1 MEKTIE
7 ICGREMKMRAS
18 ALLPRL
24 YRGYFGRDMICDMRK
39 LQKAYV
45 ASEKSI
51 ETDGKTDEEIDAE
64 KKDAQL
70 SVTDLTIFEN
80 VAWLM
85 LKHGGEKVFDSPD
98 TWLDS
103 IDGVFSVY
111 EILPQIL
118 EMWNINNTTTSK
130 PKKK

>member
-7 ICGREMKMRAS
+7 INGRGMKMRAS

-39 LQKAYV
+39 LQKAYTS
-45 ASEKSI
+45 AAESKE
-51 ETDGKTDEEIDAE
+51 TDEE
-64 KKDAQL
+64 KQDAQL
-70 SVTDLTIFEN
+70 SVTDLTLFEN

-85 LKHGGEKVFDSPD
+85 LKHGGGKVGDSPEE
-98 TWLDS
+98 WLDNL
-103 IDGVFSVY
+103 DGVFSVY

-118 EMWNINNTTTSK
+118 DMWNINNMTTSK

>member
-7 ICGREMKMRAS
+7 INGRGMKMRAS

-39 LQKAYV
+39 LQKAYT
-45 ASEKSI
+45 AATESKE
-51 ETDGKTDEEIDAE
+51 TDEE
-64 KKDAQL
+64 KQDAQL
-70 SVTDLTIFEN
+70 SVTDLTLFEN

-85 LKHGGEKVFDSPD
+85 LKHGGEKVGGSPEE
-98 TWLDS
+98 WLDEL
-103 IDGVFSVY
+103 DGVFSVY

-118 EMWNINNTTTSK
+118 DMWNINNATTSK

>member
-7 ICGREMKMRAS
+7 INGRGMKMRAS

-39 LQKAYV
+39 LQKAYT
-45 ASEKSI
+45 AAEKSI
-51 ETDGKTDEEIDAE
+51 ETDGKTDEEVDAE

-85 LKHGGEKVFDSPD
+85 LKHGGEKVGGSPEE
-98 TWLDS
+98 WLDNL
-103 IDGVFSVY
+103 DGVFSVY

-118 EMWNINNTTTSK
+118 DMWNINNMTTSK

>member
-7 ICGREMKMRAS
+7 INGRGMRMRAS

-24 YRGYFGRDMICDMRK
+24 YRGYFGRDMIFDMRK
-39 LQKAYV
+39 LQKAYT
-45 ASEKSI
+45 AAAESKE
-51 ETDGKTDEEIDAE
+51 TDEE
-64 KKDAQL
+64 KQDAQL
-70 SVTDLTIFEN
+70 SVTDLTLFEN

-85 LKHGGEKVFDSPD
+85 LKHGGEKVGGSPEE
-98 TWLDS
+98 WLDNL
-103 IDGVFSVY
+103 DGVFSVY

-118 EMWNINNTTTSK
+118 DMWNINNMTTSK

>member
-39 LQKAYV
+39 LQKAFAAV
-45 ASEKSI
+45 EKPI
-51 ETDGKTDEEIDAE
+51 DTDGKTGEEVDAE
-64 KKDAQL
+64 KQDARL
-70 SVTDLTIFEN
+70 SVMDLTIFEN

-85 LKHGGEKVFDSPD
+85 LKHGGEKVGDNSD
-98 TWLDS
+98 AWLDS
-103 IDGVFSVY
+103 IDGVFSIY

-118 EMWNINNTTTSK
+118 EMWNINNATTSK

>member
-1 MEKTIE
+1 MQKTIK
-7 ICGREMKMRAS
+7 IGDKEMQMRAS

-39 LQKAYV
+39 LQKAY
-45 ASEKSI
+45 AAAEKSI
-51 ETDGKTDEEIDAE
+51 ETDGKTDEEVDAE

-85 LKHGGEKVFDSPD
+85 LKHGGEKVGGSPD
-98 TWLDS
+98 EWLDS

-111 EILPQIL
+111 EILPQML
-118 EMWNINNTTTSK
+118 DLWNINNTTTSE

>member
-1 MEKTIE
+1 MAKTIE

-39 LQKAYV
+39 LQKAYT
-45 ASEKSI
+45 AAAKSV
-51 ETDGKTDEEIDAE
+51 EEDGKTDEEIDAE

-85 LKHGGEKVFDSPD
+85 LKHGGEKVFDNPD
-98 TWLDS
+98 DWLDS
-103 IDGVFSVY
+103 IDGVFSIY
-111 EILPQIL
+111 GILPQMFEL
-118 EMWNINNTTTSK
+118 WNINNTTTSK

>member
-39 LQKAYV
+39 LQKAY
-45 ASEKSI
+45 AAAEKSI
-51 ETDGKTDEEIDAE
+51 ETDGKTDEEFDAE

-85 LKHGGEKVFDSPD
+85 LKHGGEKVGDSPEE
-98 TWLDS
+98 WLDEL
-103 IDGVFSVY
+103 DGVFSVY

-118 EMWNINNTTTSK
+118 DMWNTNNATTSK
-130 PKKK
+130 SKKK

>member
-7 ICGREMKMRAS
+7 INGRGMKMRAS

-39 LQKAYV
+39 LQKAYT
-45 ASEKSI
+45 AAAESKE
-51 ETDGKTDEEIDAE
+51 TDEE
-64 KKDAQL
+64 KQDAQL
-70 SVTDLTIFEN
+70 SVTDLTLFEN

-85 LKHGGEKVFDSPD
+85 LKHGGEKVGDSPEE
-98 TWLDS
+98 WLDNL
-103 IDGVFSVY
+103 DGVFSVY

-118 EMWNINNTTTSK
+118 DMWNINNMTTSK